1 MSEKDLG
8 REIDDYILGLFAS
21 HYDENALFEEVLANM
36 SRNDLPSINVS
47 ANEGRL
53 LALLTKLSGAKKVLE
68 VGTLGAYST
77 IWMARALPTDGTIL
91 TLEYEPKHARVAREN
106 LEHAGLSAKV
116 EVRVGSAS
124 ETLPLIAA
132 NGEGPFDLFF
142 IDADKNN
149 YPLYL
154 EWALKLAHSGSIILS
169 DNLIRNGAVINPDP
183 KNADAVAIAR
193 YNQELATNPRLESVI
208 VPIIRHNTDGLGI
221 SIVK

>member
-21 HYDENALFEEVLANM
+21 RHDENTLFEDVLANM
-36 SRNDLPSINVS
+36 ARNDLPSINVS

-77 IWMARALPTDGTIL
+77 IWMARALPIDGTIL

-106 LEHAGLSAKV
+106 LERAGLSAKV

-154 EWALKLAHSGSIILS
+154 EWALKLAHSGSVILS

-183 KNADAVAIAR
+183 KSADAVAIAR
-193 YNQELATNPRLESVI
+193 YNQELATNPHLESVI
-208 VPIIRHNTDGLGI
+208 VPIIRNNTDGLGI

>member
-36 SRNDLPSINVS
+36 ARNDLPSINVS

-77 IWMARALPTDGTIL
+77 IWMARALPVDGTIL

-106 LEHAGLSAKV
+106 LEQAGLSAKV

-183 KNADAVAIAR
+183 KSADAVAIAR

-208 VPIIRHNTDGLGI
+208 VPIIRNNTDGLGI